1 MGEKGMKPMDALMAA
16 TRNVAAAYHKLDQ
29 LGTLEKGKIADLVI
43 LDADPLADLENVRKI
58 SMVMKE
64 GRLVDREKLPLR
76 NFLTGPR

>member
-1 MGEKGMKPMDALMAA
+1 MKPMDALMAA